1 MKFNESDM
9 AKLISEVET
18 EFHAHLAKTEKKE
31 ETVLAKSEEVDAT
44 EKEQKATEVAYD
56 QEDIAEM
63 NEMYSSMS
71 KSEVTAH
78 YEAICG
84 LFVKEETEIK
94 KSEDSSESVLLKSE
108 LFKKEEETDLLKSEL
123 ATIKTQLE
131 GSSKENEEL
140 KKNVEKLVG
149 AMGKFIS
156 APKRK
161 AVTSLEGVGFIKK
174 SEAETAPEKEVN
186 LSHDQIIKKLTEKVR
201 SGDLKK
207 GEDELI
213 NQFCYRK
220 IGVEKIKH
228 LL

>member
-94 KSEDSSESVLLKSE
+94 KSEDSSESV
-108 LFKKEEETDLLKSEL
+108 LLKSEL